1 MRIDKVRWRNFTS
14 WGNSWHEM
22 SFAGPA
28 GLSLICGVNGSG
40 KSQIA
45 NLIIYMLYGQLDGF
59 TQKDIPNRINRHFE
73 GEIFFTSRSREG
85 VIRRSLAPNGFSVT
99 IDGEAID
106 VAGKNNI
113 QKWLEEEI
121 YGIPYAVFRNS
132 IILSVNDFKSFAAL
146 SPKEKRDIIDRLF
159 GYQTI
164 NTASAKVKDALKKTN
179 VEIAGCESAIAGYEA
194 SVREIE
200 STIRET
206 EKPKKDT
213 AGEYDIEEINE
224 TLRANAKQYKKIT
237 ETVENLKKS
246 DSEIKK
252 KKTEISGA
260 IDGMREK
267 IKLYESGICP
277 QCGSDLRD
285 DRHAPI
291 RESLE
296 KELAD
301 AETEYS
307 SLREKETGVSS
318 AYSDA
323 ISEKNGLAEK
333 ISGLKIEKA
342 KAEAAAEE
350 RRRSDSEQL
359 EKFAVMREN
368 IRKRIGP
375 YETELA
381 KLRKKADVL
390 NIVND
395 IFSETGLKQYISNIY
410 VPLINAYVTDVCEKL
425 GVPYRVSFTTGYDCV
440 ISFMGDPIPYTTMST
455 GERKKIDIAIT
466 LAFLKII
473 KTKISDIN
481 ILFLDEVLSSIDVGS
496 CNEMLRIFADFA
508 KEGDFRI
515 YMIHHANLD
524 STWVDGIIE
533 IEKRNGFSRFV

>member
-1 MRIDKVRWRNFTS
+1 MKIDKVRWRNFTS

-22 SFAGPA
+22 SFDGPA

-73 GEIFFTSRSREG
+73 GEIFFTSREREG

-99 IDGEAID
+99 IDGETID

-164 NTASAKVKDALKKTN
+164 NAASAKVKDALKKTN
-179 VEIAGCESAIAGYEA
+179 AEIADCESAITGYETSA
-194 SVREIE
+194 AEIE
-200 STIRET
+200 
-206 EKPKKDT
+206 
-213 AGEYDIEEINE
+213 AAIEEIKKSGKNDDNE
-224 TLRANAKQYKKIT
+224 YNIEEITEALRTNARQYKKT
-237 ETVENLKKS
+237 AETAENLKTS
-246 DSEIKK
+246 DSETKRKKIK
-252 KKTEISGA
+252 ISGE
-260 IDGMREK
+260 IDRMREK
-267 IKLYESGICP
+267 IKLYESGVCP

-285 DRHAPI
+285 DRHISALK
-291 RESLE
+291 SLE
-296 KELAD
+296 KELAV
-301 AETEYS
+301 AETEYA
-307 SLREKETGVSS
+307 SLQAEETGISAAYENAIREK
-318 AYSDA
+318 
-323 ISEKNGLAEK
+323 NNLAEK
-333 ISGLKIEKA
+333 ISELKIEKA
-342 KAEAAAEE
+342 KAETAAEE
-350 RRRSDSEQL
+350 RKRSDTEQL
-359 EKFAVMREN
+359 EKFAGMREN
-368 IRKRIGP
+368 IRKRVGP
-375 YETELA
+375 YEAELV
-381 KLRKKADVL
+381 KLRKKTDVL

-425 GVPYRVSFTTGYDCV
+425 GVPYRVSFTTGYDCE
-440 ISFMGDPIPYTTMST
+440 ISFMGESVPYTTMST

-496 CNEMLRIFADFA
+496 CNEMLRIFSDFA

-524 STWVDGIIE
+524 STWVDDIIE